1 MKTAE
6 DFRNDFGNTEE
17 SFRACVRQTLTA
29 LECKEEKP
37 VKKKI
42 NMGLVLA
49 LAVLLLTGTAVADEQ
64 WGILSFL
71 QSRGKNA
78 TEDQLLN
85 LYEPV
90 HYYPDGTV
98 AEPISYGEYDLVD
111 AVITEAL
118 HEDGTLYLAVT
129 LTPLKEK
136 TLVLPMPDPDM
147 GKKPTYT
154 NYDKLRTMNLGSLT
168 MGEVM
173 QDAAYGDVSVL
184 DYAKANGFDYVVLMH
199 NFYINLNSSQAHW
212 SQDQFDGLQ
221 HAEYNLQ
228 KNGTLR
234 FILEIGY
241 RPNLAFADADRKD
254 WASVG
259 VQVWSYDVTADGK
272 WLWGNDTSASAYFTL
287 HDGREYLRSIPEDA
301 HDIVGYIGAV
311 ESIMI
316 APYDEEHM
324 GITVTVN
331 ERDYV
336 MKEESTWMSGP
347 DWVIMDAAGN
357 RLCKVDGAPIC
368 DLSTLTDEEGNKYS
382 IFHGLFPVE
391 YMPKDNKITLRAE
404 NRKNYNIIYDE
415 YTYTLMSDPAMTGEE
430 E

>member
-259 VQVWSYDVTADGK
+259 VQVWSYDVMADGK
-272 WLWGNDTSASAYFTL
+272 WLWGIDTSASAYFTL

-311 ESIMI
+311 DYVSI
-316 APYDEEHM
+316 APYDEENM
-324 GITVTVN
+324 AITIRVN
-331 ERDYV
+331 EREYFT
-336 MKEESTWMSGP
+336 KEETTWMTGP
-347 DWVIMDAAGN
+347 KWVIMDAAGN
-357 RLCKVDGAPIC
+357 RLCEVDDAPVY
-368 DLSTLTDEEGNKYS
+368 DLRTYQEEDGDRYYYH
-382 IFHGLFPVE
+382 HGLFPADC
-391 YMPKDNKITLRAE
+391 MPEGDQITLRAE
-404 NRKNYNIIYDE
+404 HRNNYNIVYDE
-415 YTYTLMSDPAMTGEE
+415 YTYTLVNGQIVDVQEK
-430 E
+430 